1 MIELIEFLQGEL
13 LLTGTLFA
21 LIILLIVNIYSEK
34 FKKYEVVDTNGAVT
48 LMDDDLII
56 LDVRE
61 EKERSAGFIDSDL
74 NIPMGQVKSKLDSL
88 DKSKK
93 FLSIVKVALDLIA
106 LLTYFVS
113 MNSKMYIASKAAL
126 MPGKKLNCQLKNN
139 HYEKIPNNYWS
150 WRMG

>member
-1 MIELIEFLQGEL
+1 MK
-13 LLTGTLFA
+13 TL
-21 LIILLIVNIYSEK
+21 K
-34 FKKYEVVDTNGAVT
+34 DTNGAVT

-93 FLSIVKVALDLIA
+93 ILVYCKSGTRADRIADLLCKNKFQNVYSLKGGFNA
-106 LLTYFVS
+106 W
-113 MNSKMYIASKAAL
+113 KKAEL
-126 MPGKKLNCQLKNN
+126 PIKK
-139 HYEKIPNNYWS
+139 
-150 WRMG
+150 